1 MFFKKR
7 EHRNAK
13 LWDMTYIWG
22 KNFFTNVVII
32 YNKKSKMYL
41 INRDEDVDVELYQG
55 KRKVRVVFVKLRRC
69 KFCNRFV
76 SHALLH

>member
-1 MFFKKR
+1 
-7 EHRNAK
+7 
-13 LWDMTYIWG
+13 
-22 KNFFTNVVII
+22 
-32 YNKKSKMYL
+32 MYL